1 MGFHAIGNKIA
12 GNAQQNAR
20 RERLFIRKSA
30 LFAIFFV
37 ADSAAKCVSICVRYR
52 KNMIMRAFI
61 SLLCLSAL
69 LAQAAPECE
78 APIPGQDRL
87 QSICRSIP
95 ELQPLAKNPGNYREI
110 APGFYLLFFDVGS
123 GIYIFKLALVWYNHV
138 DDTWKLIDTGT
149 VASSNLIKFRHEV
162 KDNRYQVEFLRLR
175 QDADW
180 VRVFSGTLPTPE

>member
-1 MGFHAIGNKIA
+1 MPAASVYLLENLHF
-12 GNAQQNAR
+12 
-20 RERLFIRKSA
+20 LP
-30 LFAIFFV
+30 FFV
-37 ADSAAKCVSICVRYR
+37 VDSSAKYVSICVRYR

-69 LAQAAPECE
+69 LVQAAPECE

-123 GIYIFKLALVWYNHV
+123 GIYILNLALVWYNHV

-162 KDNRYQVEFLRLR
+162 KDNRYLVEFLRLR

>member
-1 MGFHAIGNKIA
+1 MKAMQKMRNKLPA
-12 GNAQQNAR
+12 ASVYLLENLDFLQ
-20 RERLFIRKSA
+20 
-30 LFAIFFV
+30 FFV
-37 ADSAAKCVSICVRYR
+37 ADSAAKCVNICVRYR

-69 LAQAAPECE
+69 LVQAAPECE

-95 ELQPLAKNPGNYREI
+95 ELQPLAKYPGNYREI
-110 APGFYLLFFDVGS
+110 APGFYLLIFDVGS
-123 GIYIFKLALVWYNHV
+123 GIYILKLALVWYNHV

-149 VASSNLIKFRHEV
+149 VASSNLIEFRHEV
-162 KDNRYQVEFLRLR
+162 KNNRYQVEVLRLR

-180 VRVFSGTLPTPE
+180 VRVLSGTLPTPE

>member
-1 MGFHAIGNKIA
+1 
-12 GNAQQNAR
+12 
-20 RERLFIRKSA
+20 
-30 LFAIFFV
+30 
-37 ADSAAKCVSICVRYR
+37 
-52 KNMIMRAFI
+52 MRAFI

-69 LAQAAPECE
+69 LVQAVPECE

-95 ELQPLAKNPGNYREI
+95 ELQPLAKYPGNYREI

-123 GIYIFKLALVWYNHV
+123 GIYILKLALVWYNHV